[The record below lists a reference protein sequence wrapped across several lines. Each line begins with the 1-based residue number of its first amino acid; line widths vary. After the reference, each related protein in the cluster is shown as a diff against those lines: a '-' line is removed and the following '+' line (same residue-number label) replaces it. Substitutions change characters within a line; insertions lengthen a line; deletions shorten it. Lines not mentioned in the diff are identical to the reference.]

1 MLTVEIKRDDRVIK
15 KPELFEGNTL
25 KIFAPKNLK
34 FQPAEYTE
42 YDRGIVVNLP
52 KNVKSINKQL
62 IKINAGNKRI
72 YLELLSSSF
81 TKEFT
86 V

>member
-34 FQPAEYTE
+34 F
-42 YDRGIVVNLP
+42 
-52 KNVKSINKQL
+52 
-62 IKINAGNKRI
+62 
-72 YLELLSSSF
+72 
-81 TKEFT
+81 
-86 V
+86 